1 MVLQILAS
9 SIKLINPEIS
19 DMSKSI
25 SILCKVLLLVIDTN
39 IVDLLLRA
47 KLILKSYTHEG
58 ISVTRDLW

>member
-58 ISVTRDLW
+58 ISVTGDLW